1 MSKHNNST
9 YFNSCMAHNNFFF
22 NFVKNDCLAFIKDV
36 RAIHLHS
43 AKVVLTSVVSNAI
56 DTNYNQVFAGMLFL

>member
-9 YFNSCMAHNNFFF
+9 YFNSCMAHNNFD
-22 NFVKNDCLAFIKDV
+22 DCLAFIKDV